1 MSRPP
6 LINVILMS
14 TSESSH
20 INILTGDIKK
30 ITVYINDHNQ
40 SIYEILNDFIK
51 IINGCIIRSF
61 EASDNLHRNIRELF
75 IQECKKVN
83 QSFNSNNSSSHSLGS
98 SSNAQNIQQA
108 LQNIL
113 YTNNPTQHS
122 RYSQQ
127 SSAQE
132 RLPSSRINRMHN
144 VFRQDNIHQQQQQPR
159 NIFNHPPRSDNVR
172 INHTP
177 LSPESKSHDEI
188 SSFVSM
194 MNHLINNTSL
204 FPNID
209 GLMVDIEQVDLDE
222 LNNFQLDNEHN
233 RPTTHPTNSTQNT
246 QPIQRTLST
255 HSTHSTT
262 RLTPNVP
269 TASSANL
276 SRSLGSNNST
286 IMSSHTTIPNDNVR
300 RHQEMELKESPQPER
315 FIVNDRD
322 PREIHESQPTN
333 TTETKSDIDEKEV
346 VSPPSHSTELNT
358 RSIKSQEIIKTLAA
372 KIFNTIK
379 IKKVRPPNFNNLT
392 RTGYRKIKN
401 FVHNITRVWLAQAEI
416 DSLLTELNI
425 LYNFDEDE

>member
-14 TSESSH
+14 TNEPSH
-20 INILTGDIKK
+20 INILTGNNKK
-30 ITVYINDHNQ
+30 ITVYISDNNPF
-40 SIYEILNDFIK
+40 IYEILNDFIK

-83 QSFNSNNSSSHSLGS
+83 QSFNSNNSSSHLLNN
-98 SSNAQNIQQA
+98 SSNTRPA

-122 RYSQQ
+122 QH
-127 SSAQE
+127 SSTQE
-132 RLPSSRINRMHN
+132 RLPSSRINRMRN
-144 VFRQDNIHQQQQQPR
+144 VFRQDNIQQSR
-159 NIFNHPPRSDNVR
+159 NIFNHSPRSDNIR

-209 GLMVDIEQVDLDE
+209 GLMVDIEQIDSDD
-222 LNNFQLDNEHN
+222 LNNFQLDDESNT
-233 RPTTHPTNSTQNT
+233 PTAHSTQNT
-246 QPIQRTLST
+246 QPIQRAQST
-255 HSTHSTT
+255 HSSQSTA
-262 RLTPNVP
+262 RLTPNVS
-269 TASSANL
+269 TARL
-276 SRSLGSNNST
+276 SNINNSLGSNTS
-286 IMSSHTTIPNDNVR
+286 IMSSHTITPNDNVR

-315 FIVNDRD
+315 FMVNDRD

-358 RSIKSQEIIKTLAA
+358 RPIKSQEIIKTLAA